1 MSEWATLI
9 SAFMPMIWPLLLLF
23 VFMRLQRPIST
34 LIESARGRKFTIK
47 VGENELTME
56 EASEQQR
63 TLLADLQAKVAD
75 LENRLAPPR
84 AATPTTESA
93 IESRSLYLLW
103 TDDRPKNNSFLV
115 ANLTDRGHRVDI
127 ALNTEDALS
136 KLKRARYDAVISDMG
151 RPESDKAGIDLTRRA
166 KAMGVIAPIYIYC
179 GEWAARNWRDEALA
193 AGATEITSSSTT
205 LLGHLLE
212 NSSNA

>member
-75 LENRLAPPR
+75 LENRFAPCGAEKSLIEP
-84 AATPTTESA
+84 SF
-93 IESRSLYLLW
+93 ESRSLYLLW
-103 TDDRPKNNSFLV
+103 ADDRPKNNSFLV

-127 ALNTEDALS
+127 ALSTEDALG
-136 KLKRARYDAVISDMG
+136 KLKRARYDAVISDMS
-151 RPESDKAGIDLTRRA
+151 RPEGDKAGIDLTRRA
-166 KAMGVIAPIYIYC
+166 KAMGLTAPIYIYC
-179 GEWAARNWRDEALA
+179 GEWAARHWRDEALA
-193 AGATEITSSSTT
+193 AGVADITNSSTT

-212 NSSNA
+212 NSSAA